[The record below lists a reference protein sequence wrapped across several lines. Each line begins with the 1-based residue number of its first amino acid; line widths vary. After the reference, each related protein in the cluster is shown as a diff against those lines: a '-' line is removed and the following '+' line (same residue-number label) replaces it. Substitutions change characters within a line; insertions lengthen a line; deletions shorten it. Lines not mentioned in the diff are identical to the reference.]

1 MTQAL
6 NTVNVQILDDVFAS
20 QMQKLQG
27 HSLQEKDLEAPR
39 SVMDARSMLSKDGHV
54 DPHDTNYFNF

>member
-1 MTQAL
+1 
-6 NTVNVQILDDVFAS
+6 
-20 QMQKLQG
+20 MQKLQG

-54 DPHDTNYFNF
+54 DRHDANYFNF